1 MKKFLL
7 STSAIVGVGLIAA
20 PASAAEPIKLGF
32 GGYYEEYIGFV
43 DAESDGTGATGRDIA
58 SFNLLNDAEIYFQGK
73 TKLDNGITIS
83 VRVEFEA
90 MENQTTVDESYV
102 TIASD
107 TMGMIRLG
115 GDDAAMGGAYVG
127 PDRGIGGDYDNWIA
141 EVNATT
147 NDNAYDTGNAGDD
160 PKVTYWSPRIGG
172 FQLAASYVPSTGSQ
186 GNTSPSAVNTDTA
199 NHSAYSVSLTWKE
212 KVGEVGV
219 NSQIAMYK
227 EGQTAAGA
235 RAGQTNA
242 NVGIR
247 LAYQGWDLGYAYGRF
262 IEKRRNIAEG
272 TNVTDDGRTHG
283 VGLSYKSGAWKLG
296 VWHLNHQN
304 EGLWSNSNQDET
316 KAYTLAGQYQ
326 LSDGVLLQ
334 GMVFNVDYDEEASV
348 DANEQSGGWG
358 VVAGMKLTF

>member
-20 PASAAEPIKLGF
+20 PAVAAEKIKLGF

-43 DAESDGTGATGRDIA
+43 DAEDEGGGATGRDIQ
-58 SFNLLNDAEIYFQGK
+58 SINLLNDAEIYFAGT
-73 TKLDNGITIS
+73 TKLDNGISIS
-83 VRVEFEA
+83 VRVELEA

-107 TMGMIRLG
+107 TMGMLRLG
-115 GDDAAMGGAYVG
+115 GDDAAQGAAYVG

-147 NDNAYDTGNAGDD
+147 NDNAYDTGGAGDD
-160 PKVTYWSPRIGG
+160 PKVTYWTPRIGG
-172 FQLAASYVPSTGSQ
+172 FQVAASYVPSTTSSG
-186 GNTSPSAVNTDTA
+186 GTSPSAVNTFTA
-199 NHSAYSVSLTWKE
+199 GGSAYSASLTWKE
-212 KVGEVGV
+212 SVGDVAV
-219 NSQIAMYK
+219 NSQLGMYR
-227 EGQTAAGA
+227 EAGNTTRQGQS
-235 RAGQTNA
+235 NY

-262 IEKRRNIAEG
+262 IESRRNDG
-272 TNVTDDGRTHG
+272 TATAVTDDGRTHG
-283 VGLSYKSGAWKLG
+283 FGLSYKSGAWKLG
-296 VWHLNHQN
+296 VWHLNHTN
-304 EGLWSNSNQDET
+304 EGLQNNTGQDKT

-334 GMVFNVDYDEEASV
+334 GMVFGVDYDEEAGV
-348 DANEQSGGWG
+348 DANEQSGGFG
-358 VVAGMKLTF
+358 IVAGMKLSF